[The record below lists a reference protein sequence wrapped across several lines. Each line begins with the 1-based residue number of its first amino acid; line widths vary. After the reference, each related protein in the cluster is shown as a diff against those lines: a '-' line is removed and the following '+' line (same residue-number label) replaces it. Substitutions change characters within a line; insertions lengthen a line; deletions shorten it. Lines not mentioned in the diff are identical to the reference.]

1 MAKAVK
7 KAAHKKSRANKS
19 GTKKPTPARKSQ
31 PTRKQGPGAKP
42 ARALKPTSAARPSK
56 PPARPKVPA
65 PKGPAPKP
73 SAPKAPSPKAAAP
86 KPLTPRAPTSVANE
100 APKPLPPRPAPV
112 LSPSLQ
118 PPTGPKPDLVRL
130 SSLEPGAAARLTAAR
145 NLLEAQRRH
154 DLPALLACFGP
165 EPTVEFAGGPRHIG
179 VERIGQ
185 IYGDL
190 LRAFPDLALD
200 VLAEHV
206 GNHSI
211 IIELVMHGTH
221 RQQWL
226 GMAPRG
232 RTLTLP
238 VCNIFIFD
246 KRDQISALRIYLDR
260 NLAIVQLTS
269 GLLR

>member
-1 MAKAVK
+1 MAKVVK

-19 GTKKPTPARKSQ
+19 GTKKIVPARKSR
-31 PTRKQGPGAKP
+31 PTRKQGSGAKP
-42 ARALKPTSAARPSK
+42 AKALKPTSAARPSK
-56 PPARPKVPA
+56 PVARPKVPA
-65 PKGPAPKP
+65 PK
-73 SAPKAPSPKAAAP
+73 AAAP
-86 KPLTPRAPTSVANE
+86 KPLAPKAPTSVANE
-100 APKPLPPRPAPV
+100 TPKPISPRPAPV
-112 LSPSLQ
+112 LSPALQ
-118 PPTGPKPDLVRL
+118 PPPGPKPDLVRL

-179 VERIGQ
+179 VERIEQ